1 MGKLRMLAI
10 SLIGM
15 GLAASCSASSD
26 SADLVEL
33 TTTSTIATTTSAQP
47 SSSTTEASTTTSQ
60 APTTTSEATPT
71 TSLEQL
77 TAEIEADLQAGQDA
91 LTLATLDP
99 AGSDRGLLDPWF
111 TEDGLAVALDHL
123 DYLVEVGQAV
133 RLGTIDRVVVES
145 VTPLD
150 SGAALVIYC
159 LTNDSIV
166 FEQSTGTVVDDLTY
180 SYRGSTTVRF
190 RDSRWVRD
198 SSTGL
203 GSREGE
209 SCA

>member
-15 GLAASCSASSD
+15 GLVASCSASSD

-77 TAEIEADLQAGQDA
+77 TAEIEADIEANNGY
-91 LTLATLDP
+91 
-99 AGSDRGLLDPWF
+99 G
-111 TEDGLAVALDHL
+111 
-123 DYLVEVGQAV
+123 
-133 RLGTIDRVVVES
+133 
-145 VTPLD
+145 
-150 SGAALVIYC
+150 
-159 LTNDSIV
+159 N
-166 FEQSTGTVVDDLTY
+166 
-180 SYRGSTTVRF
+180 
-190 RDSRWVRD
+190 
-198 SSTGL
+198 
-203 GSREGE
+203 
-209 SCA
+209 